1 MPFFE
6 QKKNKKFNKN
16 EMELKVEN
24 PTRSFREINHVLQL
38 V

>member
-6 QKKNKKFNKN
+6 QKKKKFNKN